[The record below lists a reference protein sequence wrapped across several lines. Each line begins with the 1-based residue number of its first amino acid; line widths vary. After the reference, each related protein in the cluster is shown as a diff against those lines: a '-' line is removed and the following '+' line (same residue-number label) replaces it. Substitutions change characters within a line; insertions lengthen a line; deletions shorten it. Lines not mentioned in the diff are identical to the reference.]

1 MMISVENLVFHHPRS
16 TFTLRVPS
24 LRVGK
29 GERVALTGPSG
40 AGKTTLLNLIA
51 GVLLADQGVI
61 RVGGVEPARLGQA
74 GRRAFRV
81 RTLGLVFQDFQLLEY
96 LGVGENILLPC
107 RINPALKPGP
117 AARERARELARRT
130 GIEHR
135 WEHRPARLSQ
145 GEQQRV
151 ALCRALVARP
161 PCVLADEPTGS
172 LDLATKTRVVDLLL
186 EECAQTGASLL
197 MVTHDPALP
206 ARFDRTI
213 SLGEGG

>member
-1 MMISVENLVFHHPRS
+1 MMIAVENLVFHHPHS

-24 LRVGK
+24 LRVGR

-40 AGKTTLLNLIA
+40 SGKTTLLNLIA
-51 GVLLADQGVI
+51 GILLPDQGVI
-61 RVGGVEPARLGQA
+61 RVGEAEPARLGDA
-74 GRRAFRV
+74 GRRAFRA
-81 RTLGLVFQDFQLLEY
+81 RSLGLVFQDLQLLEY

-117 AARERARELARRT
+117 AARARARELARRT

-161 PCVLADEPTGS
+161 PCVLADEPTAS
-172 LDLATKTRVVDLLL
+172 LDPAAKLRVLDLLF

-197 MVTHDPALP
+197 MVTHDAAL
-206 ARFDRTI
+206 AGRFDRAI
-213 SLGEGG
+213 ALGEGG